1 LGLAIARWVVDLH
14 HGNIAIVDAEDG
26 IGCRIRI
33 TLPDVSLT
41 GGNNDEHEH
50 GHRHGTG
57 QRGTERPSGGREG

>member
-1 LGLAIARWVVDLH
+1 VVDLH

-41 GGNNDEHEH
+41 GGNNDEH
-50 GHRHGTG
+50 GHGTKPG
-57 QRGTERPSGGREG
+57 RTERPSFGREI